1 MHNEIKNEAQ
11 LPTYSKRQRSCTYM
25 YISNAG
31 LNSFRSSNIYGKA
44 KLFVKIPTLTTIYD
58 Q

>member
-31 LNSFRSSNIYGKA
+31 FRSSNIYGKA
-44 KLFVKIPTLTTIYD
+44 KLFVKIPTLTPIYD